1 MQFREIVDRER
12 ENIMMSIFTLF
23 AIVLSRIFNYW
34 GLDNCVGEEIAIII
48 CWFIGLIIYIFAMF
62 LWQLIFIKYKIKIK
76 PATKLHYDHKKTPIF
91 NGIVNYATLDV
102 EIPNKYEITDCYIT
116 LDSVIPIYYEDRV
129 VIDSNFSNWFSEI
142 SAPEYKRL
150 VWKTPFSN
158 KDCKITIGDNS
169 NKESFYVAK
178 INIGSVTVGG
188 KTDNFSNFEFCLC
201 SCKPKQFQ
209 MRRLGLYVITL
220 SLDCMRHGRK
230 MITKKFDGYVYSE
243 IKGVQPHLIIGSGN
257 YDEDRDI
264 PKPLLKK
271 A

>member
-1 MQFREIVDRER
+1 MQFREIIDRER
-12 ENIMMSIFTLF
+12 GNIMMSILTVF
-23 AIVLSRIFNYW
+23 AILISRKFSFW
-34 GLDNCVGEEIAIII
+34 GLDNYVGEDIAIII
-48 CWFIGLIIYIFAMF
+48 CWFIVLILYIIASF

-76 PATKLHYDHKKTPIF
+76 PATKAHYEHKKTPYF

-102 EIPNKYEITDCYIT
+102 EIPNKYEITDCFIT
-116 LDSVIPIYYEDRV
+116 LDSVIPVYYEDRV
-129 VIDSNFSNWFSEI
+129 LIDSNFSDWFSEI

-150 VWKTPFSN
+150 VWKTPFST

-178 INIGSVTVGG
+178 INFGSITSG
-188 KTDNFSNFEFCLC
+188 KKTEKFSNFEFCLC
-201 SCKPKQFQ
+201 SSKPDVFE

-220 SLDCMRHGRK
+220 SLDCIRHGRK

-243 IKGVQPHLIIGSGN
+243 IKGVQPHLKIGSGN
-257 YDEDRDI
+257 YDKDRDI